1 MGDGL
6 VPVEYWELQPAY
18 KNFFENGAA
27 VQFNHRLLVL
37 LLFKALHALLFI
49 ILSHLSSNE
58 LR

>member
-37 LLFKALHALLFI
+37 LLLKPSM
-49 ILSHLSSNE
+49 LSCLLSSVIF
-58 LR
+58 LQK